1 MLTAEASMQGH
12 CENYNGWGLTTTNR
26 QLIMHEMEYD
36 SLVQYTHITQ
46 TEVQSN
52 PDPATIT
59 LPDTFKEAMESNT
72 RIHGSKQWIKK
83 WTD

>member
-1 MLTAEASMQGH
+1 
-12 CENYNGWGLTTTNR
+12 
-26 QLIMHEMEYD
+26 MHEMEYD